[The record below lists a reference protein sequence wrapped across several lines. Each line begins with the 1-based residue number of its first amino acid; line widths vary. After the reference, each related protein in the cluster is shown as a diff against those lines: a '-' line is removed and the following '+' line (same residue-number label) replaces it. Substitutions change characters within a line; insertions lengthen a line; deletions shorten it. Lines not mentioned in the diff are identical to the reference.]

1 VRKSLQG
8 GRQEDAFHVAI
19 SDLWQCKCNQTF
31 AAVAAYL
38 ADGSLPGKHTPEKLP
53 MIDVNDSGEMNREHF
68 NVRLNTLERS
78 DHGYE
83 CVGAFKIF

>member
-1 VRKSLQG
+1 MRESLQG
-8 GRQEDAFHVAI
+8 GRQEDAFHVQF
-19 SDLWQCKCNQTF
+19 SVLLQLKFYQTF
-31 AAVAAYL
+31 AAVVAYL

-68 NVRLNTLERS
+68 NVRLNTLKRS

-83 CVGAFKIF
+83 